1 MKTDIEDKV
10 DVRGMAI
17 IENLKDAFLLELEG
31 TVKMHDVVCDVAI
44 WISYPWMMD
53 KNQFFGQGLARLRF
67 WKLKF
72 RSLSREFLSCITK

>member
-1 MKTDIEDKV
+1 MLGSKIILTCRSLELCREMKTDIEDKV

-31 TVKMHDVVCDVAI
+31 TVKMHDVVRDVAV

-53 KNQFFGQGLARLRF
+53 KNHLFGQGLA
-67 WKLKF
+67 
-72 RSLSREFLSCITK
+72 